1 MKIARRPL
9 EARVRVN
16 VKAANWEDEK
26 DGETCRIKELE
37 IVEKATAEEVGLSWK
52 DKDKKMNE
60 VAIWTWKVDWRLW
73 ERTAGNKVK
82 T

>member
-9 EARVRVN
+9 EARVSVK
-16 VKAANWEDEK
+16 VKAANLEDEK

-52 DKDKKMNE
+52 GKGKKKNE
-60 VAIWTWKVDWRLW
+60 VAI
-73 ERTAGNKVK
+73 K